1 MLHILRQIAK
11 CGIKT
16 EPPPAPTD
24 EMVIVARL
32 QKKILRVLGR
42 ALTIRQIDAGSCNG
56 CELEIHAL
64 ANPYYNIEGLGIRF
78 VASPR
83 HADLLLVTG
92 PVSKHMAIALKR
104 TYEATPDPKL
114 VVAVGDCGCSGG
126 IFGESYASLGR
137 VSTVIPVDVAI
148 PGCPPAPV
156 ALLQGILAAVSVA
169 APDAELDTES
179 AAQSATELRIEPTM
193 EAGGP
198 GLPERAAEP
207 APDVPAGEPP
217 TRVGDP
223 P

>member
-16 EPPPAPTD
+16 EPPPAPAD
-24 EMVIVARL
+24 EMVLVARL

-42 ALTIRQIDAGSCNG
+42 ALTIRHIDAGSCNG

-104 TYEATPDPKL
+104 TYDATPDPKL

-137 VSTVIPVDVAI
+137 VSNVIPVDVAI

-156 ALLQGILAAVSVA
+156 ALLRGILAAITVG
-169 APDAELDTES
+169 APNV
-179 AAQSATELRIEPTM
+179 EPTM
-193 EAGGP
+193 ETGVDGLGEAGGT
-198 GLPERAAEP
+198 AAEL
-207 APDVPAGEPP
+207 PP
-217 TRVGDP
+217 PGRAGDP
-223 P
+223 PARIGDPP